1 MFTDELAA
9 MAGRDP
15 VTFRMKNIKD
25 ARLVE
30 VLQKAVGM
38 SGWTPAPV
46 AVKKALGAEMRGFG
60 VGLSRYKNQDSYV
73 AVVAEVGVDTK
84 SGAVSVHRMWS
95 ATDTGRAI
103 NPDGV
108 INQIEGG
115 MVQATGWTLIES
127 GKFDDGIMRAVDYAD
142 YPIID
147 FMDTPKIQST
157 LIDRPELPPL
167 GAGEGGQAPAGAA
180 IANAIFA
187 ATGRRIH
194 EIPFTRERVLAA
206 LRG

>member
-15 VTFRMKNIKD
+15 VSFRLKNVKD
-25 ARLVE
+25 ERLVA
-30 VLQKAVGM
+30 VLQKAVAM
-38 SGWTPAPV
+38 SGWAPAPV
-46 AVKKALGAEMRGFG
+46 QVKKPLSGEMRAFG
-60 VGLSRYKNQDSYV
+60 VGLSRYKNQDCYV
-73 AVVAEVGVDTK
+73 AVVAEVAVDTK
-84 SGAVSVHRMWS
+84 SGAVRVHRMWS

-115 MVQATGWTLIES
+115 MVQATSWTLLES
-127 GKFDDGIMRAVDYAD
+127 GRFDEGIMRAVDYAD

-147 FMDTPKIQST
+147 FIDTPKIQSA
-157 LIDRPELPPL
+157 LIDRPQLPPL
-167 GAGEGGQAPAGAA
+167 GAGEGSQAPAGAA

-187 ATGRRIH
+187 ATGRRVS
-194 EIPFTRERVLAA
+194 EIPFTKERVLAA
-206 LRG
+206 LRA